1 MFKLEITLTPQNVS
15 IMNDIGWAIN
25 YIFSFYTEEQK
36 TQFNVEMEDIVARG
50 NVVSHND
57 LEAYTTAGVAPMTIN
72 TDTNSIVVRYL
83 LNDPEEFCS
92 LFANDW
98 DPLVA
103 NNMEPIKSHF
113 DQNPSNGTYSF
124 KIYDSNGGDVTH
136 TYYGIHHQ

>member
-1 MFKLEITLTPQNVS
+1 MFKLEITLLLKNQTVV
-15 IMNDIGWAIN
+15 NDIGWAIN

-83 LNDPEEFCS
+83 LNDPEEFCM
-92 LFANDW
+92 LFVNDW

-103 NNMEPIKSHF
+103 NNLEPIKSYF
-113 DQNPSNGTYSF
+113 DQNPTAGTHSF
-124 KIYDSNGGDVTH
+124 RIYDANGGDVTH
-136 TYYGIHHQ
+136 AYYDIHHQ